1 MNIHLA
7 FLYKFQIF
15 DREDSSGS
23 SSSLDSLTSL
33 QNIEDIKSD
42 NSDVLLSEQEDE
54 ALPLNSCASIGF
66 PQSTNLKVSV
76 IEQNIDTKRPP
87 LLSPLS
93 LDAGDVESST
103 KSKTKRTNSIRRDPP
118 KILVNRVPPAGIG
131 KYFIDSFNLLQLYYK

>member
-1 MNIHLA
+1 M
-7 FLYKFQIF
+7 
-15 DREDSSGS
+15 
-23 SSSLDSLTSL
+23 

-66 PQSTNLKVSV
+66 PQSTNLKAS
-76 IEQNIDTKRPP
+76 ITKQNIDTKRPP

-93 LDAGDVESST
+93 LDASDVESYT
-103 KSKTKRTNSIRRDPP
+103 KGTTKRTNSIRRDPP

-131 KYFIDSFNLLQLYYK
+131 KYFIVSFNLILLNYNFKLTCNN

>member
-1 MNIHLA
+1 MTKYLVFFI
-7 FLYKFQIF
+7 FQFQIF

-66 PQSTNLKVSV
+66 PQSTNLKASI
-76 IEQNIDTKRPP
+76 IEQNKDTKRAP

-93 LDAGDVESST
+93 LDASDVASST
-103 KSKTKRTNSIRRDPP
+103 KGTTKRTNSIRRDPP

-131 KYFIDSFNLLQLYYK
+131 KCFLV

>member
-1 MNIHLA
+1 M
-7 FLYKFQIF
+7 
-15 DREDSSGS
+15 
-23 SSSLDSLTSL
+23 

-42 NSDVLLSEQEDE
+42 NSDILLSEQEDE

-66 PQSTNLKVSV
+66 PQSTNLKASV

-93 LDAGDVESST
+93 LDASDVESCT
-103 KSKTKRTNSIRRDPP
+103 KGTTKRTNSIRRDPP

-131 KYFIDSFNLLQLYYK
+131 KYFVVSFNLLQLYYKWL